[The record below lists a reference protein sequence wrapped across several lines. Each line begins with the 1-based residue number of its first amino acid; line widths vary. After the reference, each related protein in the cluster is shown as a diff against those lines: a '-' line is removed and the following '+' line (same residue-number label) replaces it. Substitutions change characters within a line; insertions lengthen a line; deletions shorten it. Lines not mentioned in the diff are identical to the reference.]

1 MEKNHLPRAAD
12 DTAARHHV
20 DVGGHARVVR
30 GSLPDDTGRPAD
42 RRARRVDS
50 LTHDEADL
58 RHKVVHGSSGV
69 TTPRGATVGRE
80 GVGRMHIGGDT
91 T

>member
-20 DVGGHARVVR
+20 DVGGHARVAR

-42 RRARRVDS
+42 RRARRVDR
-50 LTHDEADL
+50 LAHDEADL
-58 RHKVVHGSSGV
+58 RHKVVHGPSGV
-69 TTPRGATVGRE
+69 ATPRGVTVGHE
-80 GVGRMHIGGDT
+80 GVGRIHIGDDT